1 MIDEGASF
9 RMRRSI
15 VEVGSSSPLSGDS
28 RAGASLQV
36 LGVPNKPVQFSS
48 TDRQFDASAGPAP
61 LRSRGH
67 WGGLVFRADSDWQGD
82 VGREVLRP
90 FLNTV
95 NGSIISYGGGQAVV
109 DSQTQAFASIQIEGT
124 RPSLG
129 FNTITTAAGAAI
141 AATPQSFEE
150 GNGRIAG

>member
-48 TDRQFDASAGPAP
+48 TDRQFDASAGPAHCVHVVTGAD
-61 LRSRGH
+61 LFSVRILTGRVM
-67 WGGLVFRADSDWQGD
+67 LVGKYF
-82 VGREVLRP
+82 VH
-90 FLNTV
+90 F
-95 NGSIISYGGGQAVV
+95 
-109 DSQTQAFASIQIEGT
+109 
-124 RPSLG
+124 
-129 FNTITTAAGAAI
+129 
-141 AATPQSFEE
+141 
-150 GNGRIAG
+150 